1 MYFTYRSSASN
12 RPPTVIEGLQMDN
25 NFAHIL
31 VALPAM
37 AAALLAFGLGEG
49 RAAMSVV
56 RTFGTDGCVN

>member
-1 MYFTYRSSASN
+1 
-12 RPPTVIEGLQMDN
+12 MDN

-49 RAAMSVV
+49 RAAM
-56 RTFGTDGCVN
+56 